1 MREIAQRD
9 RIFIKVSEVMQVTDN
24 KPVVDPVEYEP
35 TLDYLFDTFGEDKL
49 VFGRY
54 WPNGSAVDNLAAII
68 AIAQEYF
75 EKKSRTVA
83 EKEFWKNSTAAY
95 KWVHRSASRPVG

>member
-1 MREIAQRD
+1 LIEAV
-9 RIFIKVSEVMQVTDN
+9 IKMSD
-24 KPVVDPVEYEP
+24 KAH
-35 TLDYLFDTFGEDKL
+35 DYRSRLLVDTFGEDKL